1 MTPKKF
7 VKFRAKQKGK
17 KKKKKGKKEK
27 KRCFNQGQYQ
37 CLILVKINRK
47 TFYDNA
53 IAGNQNKA
61 LYASQ
66 LKSLNT
72 SVTVFLS
79 KKTLYKVQT
88 KQDYV
93 ALRLIREYF

>member
-1 MTPKKF
+1 M
-7 VKFRAKQKGK
+7 Q
-17 KKKKKGKKEK
+17 
-27 KRCFNQGQYQ
+27 
-37 CLILVKINRK
+37 LLVIK
-47 TFYDNA
+47 T
-53 IAGNQNKA
+53 IKA

-79 KKTLYKVQT
+79 KKALYKVQT